1 MTMHRYR
8 TGLTWSGSTRTY
20 EGYGRGHDVK
30 IGPAPLRLSAD
41 EAFLGD
47 SELANPEQM
56 LVAAASS
63 CQLLSFLAVA
73 ARSGVDVVKYLDDAE
88 GQMPDT
94 ASPLRVT
101 KITLR
106 PHVVV
111 RGGDPERVERLL
123 HKAHQ
128 QCYIANSLTSEVAI
142 EPTIV
147 VI

>member
-8 TGLTWSGSTRTY
+8 TALTWSGSTRTY
-20 EGYGRGHDVK
+20 EGYGR
-30 IGPAPLRLSAD
+30 
-41 EAFLGD
+41 
-47 SELANPEQM
+47 
-56 LVAAASS
+56 
-63 CQLLSFLAVA
+63 
-73 ARSGVDVVKYLDDAE
+73 SGVDVLKYLDDAE
-88 GQMPDT
+88 GQMPESG
-94 ASPLRVT
+94 SPMRVT
-101 KITLR
+101 RITPL

-142 EPTIV
+142 EPTIE

>member
-1 MTMHRYR
+1 MHRYR
-8 TGLTWSGSTRTY
+8 TALTWSGSTRKY
-20 EGYGRGHDVK
+20 EDYERAHDVK

-41 EAFLGD
+41 AAFRGD
-47 SELANPEQM
+47 SDLANPEQM

-88 GQMPDT
+88 GQMPESG
-94 ASPLRVT
+94 SPMRVT
-101 KITLR
+101 RITLR

-111 RGGDPERVERLL
+111 RGGDRERVERLL

-128 QCYIANSLTSEVAI
+128 QCYIANSLTSEVAL
-142 EPTIV
+142 EPTIEV
-147 VI
+147 L